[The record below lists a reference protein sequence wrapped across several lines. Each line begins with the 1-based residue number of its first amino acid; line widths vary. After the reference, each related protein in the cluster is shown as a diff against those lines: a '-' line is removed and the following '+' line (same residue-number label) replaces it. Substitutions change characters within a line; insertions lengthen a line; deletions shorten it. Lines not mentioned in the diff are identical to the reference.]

1 MFNRVCQNDRGVKL
15 MNLMKLNWQFI
26 KDSLPLYREAAWI
39 TLKLAFWGILISLII
54 GLVSSLILYF
64 KVKAVRN
71 IIQVYIEISRNTP
84 LIIQLFFLYFG
95 LTKLGITLSENACAI
110 IGLSFLGGSYM
121 AESFRSGLEAVGKTQ
136 IESGLS
142 IGLSKIQ
149 LVRYV
154 ILPQAFSISIPS
166 IGANCIF
173 LLKETSIVGA
183 IAVVDLMNV
192 TKDLIGMYY
201 QTSEALF
208 MLVAAYLIMIL
219 PLSLLLTWLERKVRY
234 AEFGN

>member
-1 MFNRVCQNDRGVKL
+1 
-15 MNLMKLNWQFI
+15 MNLNWQFI
-26 KDSLPLYREAAWI
+26 IDSLPLYGEAALT
-39 TLKLAFWGILISLII
+39 TLKLGFWGILFSLII
-54 GLVSSLILYF
+54 GFVCSIVLYF
-64 KVKAVRN
+64 KVKGLKTIVHA
-71 IIQVYIEISRNTP
+71 YIELSRNTP
-84 LIIQLFFLYFG
+84 LLIQLFFLYFG
-95 LTKLGITLSENACAI
+95 LTKLGVTLSENACAI

-121 AESFRSGLEAVGKTQ
+121 AEALRSGLEAVSRSQ

-142 IGLSKIQ
+142 IGLSRTQ

-154 ILPQAFSISIPS
+154 VLPQAFSVSMPS
-166 IGANCIF
+166 LGANCIF

-201 QTSEALF
+201 QTFEALF
-208 MLVAAYLIMIL
+208 MLVAVYLIMIL
-219 PLSLLLTWLERKVRY
+219 PLSILLTWLERKVRY